1 MFFLRSRAIM
11 KNILRPFLVPAHLF
25 SYEVEQRRRTLNII
39 LWATIAASLA
49 LGLTSISF
57 GEIRAGLTILI
68 LNPTCL
74 IALYL
79 NAKGYYN
86 AAAAITSTL
95 MLFTAV
101 FDLFEQGSLHDD
113 MGIVA
118 IPVIVAVCSLFFGK
132 RGIYIFSTLSIL
144 SIFTIGYREINKI
157 LKPSLLLTTDVGDV
171 VTVIILILC
180 ISIFVW
186 VIIDNAE
193 RSLQRIKKQE
203 NEVRVSYELTL
214 EGLTKALELR
224 DGETEG
230 HSRRVVEL
238 SVRLAERLGL
248 TGDDLSKIKRG
259 ALLHDIGKL
268 AIPDN
273 ILLKPGSLDDKE
285 WYVMRQHPVYS
296 MKILTDIPFL
306 QSSICIPYCHHENW
320 DGTGYPRGLKGVE
333 IPLYARIFTIVDHWE
348 ALNSDR
354 PYRKAWLWE
363 NALNYIKENRGKIY
377 DPQIVDVFL
386 NMIESERNK
395 FMITHH
401 MRMND
406 IRD

>member
-1 MFFLRSRAIM
+1 M
-11 KNILRPFLVPAHLF
+11 KNILIPFLVPAHLF
-25 SYEVEQRRRTLNII
+25 SYEVEQRRQTLIII

-57 GEIRAGLTILI
+57 GEIRAGLIILI
-68 LNPTCL
+68 LSLTCL
-74 IALYL
+74 MALYL
-79 NAKGYYN
+79 NAKGYYY

-95 MLFTAV
+95 LLFATV

-118 IPVIVAVCSLFFGK
+118 IPVVVAVCGLFLGK
-132 RGIYIFSTLSIL
+132 RGIYLFSTLSII
-144 SIFTIGYREINKI
+144 SVVTIGYLEINKI

-171 VTVIILILC
+171 VTVVILVLSISILI
-180 ISIFVW
+180 W

-193 RSLQRIKKQE
+193 KNLQRIKKHE
-203 NEVRVSYELTL
+203 NELRVSYELTL
-214 EGLTKALELR
+214 QGLAKALEFR
-224 DGETEG
+224 DRETEG
-230 HSRRVVEL
+230 HSQRVVEL

-248 TGDDLSKIKRG
+248 IGDDLSEIRRG

-273 ILLKPGSLDDKE
+273 ILLKPGPLVVNE

-296 MKILTDIPFL
+296 MKILSDIPFL
-306 QSSICIPYCHHENW
+306 QSCVCIPYCHHENW

-333 IPLYARIFTIVDHWE
+333 IPLYARIFTIVDQWD

-363 NALNYIKENRGKIY
+363 NVLNYIKENRGKIY

-386 NMIESERNK
+386 NMIESEK
-395 FMITHH
+395 GEFMITHL
-401 MRMND
+401 MLIND
-406 IRD
+406 VRN

>member
-1 MFFLRSRAIM
+1 M
-11 KNILRPFLVPAHLF
+11 KNILKPFLVPAHLF
-25 SYEVEQRRRTLNII
+25 PYEVEQRRRTLNII

-144 SIFTIGYREINKI
+144 SIFTIGYLEINKI

-296 MKILTDIPFL
+296 MRILSDIPFL
-306 QSSICIPYCHHENW
+306 QSCICIPYCHHENW

>member
-1 MFFLRSRAIM
+1 M
-11 KNILRPFLVPAHLF
+11 KNILRPFLIPTHLF
-25 SYEVEQRRRTLNII
+25 SYEVEQRKRTLNII
-39 LWATIAASLA
+39 LWVTIAASLA

-68 LNPTCL
+68 LIPTCL
-74 IALYL
+74 LALYL

-86 AAAAITSTL
+86 AAAAITSIL
-95 MLFTAV
+95 MLFAAV

-118 IPVIVAVCSLFFGK
+118 IPVVVAVCSLFFGK

-144 SIFTIGYREINKI
+144 SIIIIGYLEINKI
-157 LKPSLLLTTDVGDV
+157 LKPTLLLTTDVGDV
-171 VTVIILILC
+171 VTVVILILSV
-180 ISIFVW
+180 SILVW

-193 RSLQRIKKQE
+193 KNLQRIKKHE

-214 EGLTKALELR
+214 EGLVKALEFR

-238 SVRLAERLGL
+238 SVMLAERLGL
-248 TGDDLSKIKRG
+248 TGDDLFKIKRG

-273 ILLKPGSLDDKE
+273 ILLKPGPLDDKE
-285 WYVMRQHPVYS
+285 WSVMRQHPIYS
-296 MKILTDIPFL
+296 MKILSDIPFL
-306 QSSICIPYCHHENW
+306 QSCMCIPYCHHENW

-333 IPLYARIFTIVDHWE
+333 IPLYARIFTVIDHWE

-363 NALNYIKENRGKIY
+363 NVLNYLKENRGKIY
-377 DPQIVDVFL
+377 DPQIVDIFL
-386 NMIESERNK
+386 NMIGSEK
-395 FMITHH
+395 GKLMVTHL
-401 MRMND
+401 MSINN
-406 IRD
+406 I

>member
-1 MFFLRSRAIM
+1 M

-25 SYEVEQRRRTLNII
+25 SYEVEQQRRTLNII

-68 LNPTCL
+68 LIPTCL
-74 IALYL
+74 MALYL
-79 NAKGYYN
+79 NAKGYYY
-86 AAAAITSTL
+86 AAAVITSTL
-95 MLFTAV
+95 MFFAAV

-118 IPVIVAVCSLFFGK
+118 IPVVVAVCGLFLGK
-132 RGIYIFSTLSIL
+132 RGIYLFSTLSII
-144 SIFTIGYREINKI
+144 SVVTIGYLEINKI

-171 VTVIILILC
+171 VTVVILVLSISILI
-180 ISIFVW
+180 W

-193 RSLQRIKKQE
+193 KNLQRIKKHE
-203 NEVRVSYELTL
+203 NELRVSYELTL
-214 EGLTKALELR
+214 EGLAKALEFR
-224 DGETEG
+224 DRETEG
-230 HSRRVVEL
+230 HSRRVVVL

-248 TGDDLSKIKRG
+248 IGDDLSEIRRG

-296 MKILTDIPFL
+296 MKILADIPFL
-306 QSSICIPYCHHENW
+306 QSCVCIPYCHHENW

-333 IPLYARIFTIVDHWE
+333 IPLYARIFTVVDHWE

-363 NALNYIKENRGKIY
+363 NVLNYIRENRGKIF
-377 DPQIVDVFL
+377 DPQIIDIFL
-386 NMIESERNK
+386 NMIGSERGK
-395 FMITHH
+395 LMVTHL
-401 MRMND
+401 MSINN
-406 IRD
+406 IKN